1 MKRTFILAHPVA
13 RQRAIDAVRDAPEG
27 YAVTVAEPTRN
38 LEQNAAMWAALTDL
52 SEQVDWYGRR
62 LSPHDWKAVMTAS
75 LKKLEVVPNIDGTGF
90 VALGQST
97 SKMPKREMS
106 DLLELIHAFGAER
119 GVIFGDET
127 HAQQAEPA

>member
-1 MKRTFILAHPVA
+1 MKRQFILAHPVA
-13 RQRAIDAVRDAPEG
+13 RQRAIDAVRDAPDG

-52 SEQVDWYGRR
+52 AEQVEWYGRY
-62 LSPHDWKAVMTAS
+62 LSAQDWKAVMTAS

-97 SKMPKREMS
+97 SKMSKREMS

-119 GVIFGDET
+119 GVVFGDEVT
-127 HAQQAEPA
+127 C

>member
-1 MKRTFILAHPVA
+1 MKRQFILAHPVA
-13 RQRAIDAVRDAPEG
+13 RQRAIDAVRDAPDG

-52 SEQVDWYGRR
+52 AEQVEWYGRY
-62 LSPHDWKAVMTAS
+62 LSAQDWKAVMTAS

-97 SKMPKREMS
+97 SKMSKREMS

-119 GVIFGDET
+119 GVNFENLEE
-127 HAQQAEPA
+127 A

>member
-1 MKRTFILAHPVA
+1 MKKQFILAHPVA
-13 RQRAIDAVRDAPEG
+13 RQRAIDAVRDAPDG
-27 YAVTVAEPTRN
+27 YAVTVSEPARN

-52 SEQVDWYGRR
+52 AEQVEWYGRY
-62 LSPHDWKAVMTAS
+62 LSAQDWKAVMTAS

-97 SKMPKREMS
+97 SKMSKREMS

-119 GVIFGDET
+119 GVVFGDEVT
-127 HAQQAEPA
+127 C

>member
-1 MKRTFILAHPVA
+1 MKRQFILAHPVA
-13 RQRAIDAVRDAPEG
+13 RQRAIDAVRDAPDG

-52 SEQVDWYGRR
+52 AEQVEWYGRY
-62 LSPHDWKAVMTAS
+62 LSAQDWKAVMTAG

-97 SKMPKREMS
+97 SKMSKREMS

-119 GVIFGDET
+119 GVVFGDEVT
-127 HAQQAEPA
+127 C